1 MGEKEGK
8 VSKRG
13 EKIKGKVIAKDGK
26 KEKG

>member
-8 VSKRG
+8 AIKRG
-13 EKIKGKVIAKDGK
+13 EKIKGKVTAKDGK